1 MEENFLGQPARHK
14 TNARARSLAPPTV
27 QRYGDNDVSGHEYV
41 VYAWTI
47 SYSHLLKEGEFAQI
61 IRSAGQMMLDGGVD
75 CCSNH

>member
-1 MEENFLGQPARHK
+1 M
-14 TNARARSLAPPTV
+14 LA
-27 QRYGDNDVSGHEYV
+27 QE
-41 VYAWTI
+41 AWLHLPFKGMATMTSQDMNMSSTRGL